1 MYVTPSLQTE
11 PPEDETVLNS
21 RGDLILALKYVPA
34 EQGRKDRRKKGTL
47 MLLVKEA
54 KNLPVARHTLPDPY
68 CKWLVFYFSL

>member
-1 MYVTPSLQTE
+1 
-11 PPEDETVLNS
+11 VLNS

-68 CKWLVFYFSL
+68 CKWLVFYFFLCKN